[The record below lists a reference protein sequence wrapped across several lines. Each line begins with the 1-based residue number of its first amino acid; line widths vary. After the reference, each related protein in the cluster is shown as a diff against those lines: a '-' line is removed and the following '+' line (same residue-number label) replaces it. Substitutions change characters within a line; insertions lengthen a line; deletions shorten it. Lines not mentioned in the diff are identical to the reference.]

1 MERPALFPRCTLACV
16 VALLT
21 ATAQAQIPDEFTNL
35 ELLDSDI
42 SKGELIDTMR
52 GWTLGLGV
60 RCNHCHVGPDNLV
73 GMDFASDEKLTKQT
87 ARRMLVMARTINGE
101 LLADLPI
108 SEAGLPTSEAGLP
121 ISKNGAGHQAVSCY
135 SCHRGQREPPR
146 DIVLMLSGI
155 AAADGLDAALERYD
169 ELRAE
174 HYGAGVYDFSEQTLS
189 RLAGASMQAGHPED
203 AVRVLEK
210 NLEHYPE
217 SAGIH
222 AMIGF
227 VHLQTG
233 DPAAAR
239 TALERALEID
249 PENQMAG
256 QAMQMLE
263 ASPPAE

>member
-1 MERPALFPRCTLACV
+1 MARRLSLPCLTLLCV
-16 VALLT
+16 SSGFMA
-21 ATAQAQIPDEFTNL
+21 AAQAQIPDKFTNL
-35 ELLDSDI
+35 KLLDPEI
-42 SKGELIDTMR
+42 TKGELIGTMR
-52 GWTLGLGV
+52 DWATGLGV
-60 RCNHCHVGPDNLV
+60 RCNHCHVGPDNLI
-73 GMDFASDEKLTKQT
+73 GMDFANDEKLTKQT
-87 ARRMLVMARTINGE
+87 ARRMLAMARTINGE

-108 SEAGLPTSEAGLP
+108 SEDDT
-121 ISKNGAGHQAVSCY
+121 GHHAVSCY
-135 SCHRGQREPPR
+135 TCHRGQREPPR
-146 DIVLMLSGI
+146 NIVRMLSDLT
-155 AAADGLDAALERYD
+155 ASDGVDTALERYD
-169 ELRAE
+169 ELRSD
-174 HYGAGVYDFSEQTLS
+174 HYGAGVYDFSEQALS
-189 RLAGASMQAGHPED
+189 RLAGDLMQAGQPAE

-239 TALERALEID
+239 AALERALEID

>member
-1 MERPALFPRCTLACV
+1 MERPALFPRLTLACV

-35 ELLDSDI
+35 KLLDSDI

-108 SEAGLPTSEAGLP
+108 SEDGAAED
-121 ISKNGAGHQAVSCY
+121 GAGHQAVSCY
-135 SCHRGQREPPR
+135 TCHRGQREPPR
-146 DIVLMLSGI
+146 DIVLVLSGI

-169 ELRAE
+169 ELRSE

-249 PENQMAG
+249 PENPMAG